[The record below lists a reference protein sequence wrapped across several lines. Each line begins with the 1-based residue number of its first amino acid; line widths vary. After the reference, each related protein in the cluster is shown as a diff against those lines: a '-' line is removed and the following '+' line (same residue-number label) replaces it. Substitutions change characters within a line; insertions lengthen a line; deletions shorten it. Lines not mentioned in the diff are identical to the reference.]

1 MEGPY
6 GIPRKPTPWWKAL
19 FYVVAPA
26 LFAALL
32 IAIDRWV

>member
-1 MEGPY
+1 MEGPF
-6 GIPRKPTPWWKAL
+6 GIQRTPTPWWK
-19 FYVVAPA
+19 VVLYTTAPA